1 MDNHAT
7 TPLDP
12 RMLDAMMPY
21 LKEDFGNAASRN
33 HVFGWTAESAV
44 EAARKQVAQLVGA
57 DPKEIV
63 FTSGATE
70 SDNLAIKG
78 VVDFYRSKGDH
89 IVTLKTEHKAVLD
102 SCKRLER
109 MRAERLDELKMLRL
123 SELAGR
129 DVSPDELGT
138 LEVKHN
144 LDKDETFARW
154 AAKVPAGA
162 RVTYLDVKKD
172 GLVDLEELKKAITDK
187 TVLVSV
193 MLAN

>member
-12 RMLDAMMPY
+12 RVLDAMMPY
-21 LKEDFGNAASRN
+21 LREDFGNAASRN
-33 HVFGWTAESAV
+33 HVFGWKAEAAV

-109 MRAERLDELKMLRL
+109 MRAERIEELKALRL
-123 SELAGR
+123 SELLER
-129 DVSPDELGT
+129 DV
-138 LEVKHN
+138 
-144 LDKDETFARW
+144 A
-154 AAKVPAGA
+154 
-162 RVTYLDVKKD
+162 
-172 GLVDLEELKKAITDK
+172 LEEVAT
-187 TVLVSV
+187 
-193 MLAN
+193 